1 MANNKNGNGK
11 NKSTTGSFIGDIVKA
26 TKAGGASAMTKK
38 VKVKKNET
46 LSDIAKANNTTL
58 RKLMSL
64 NPKFKTG
71 QDKGSPTKG
80 TIEQKTIRVGATVIV
95 PDPHTFKKGK
105 LTRVTPKNKKDVYKK
120 VTKKQFKEM
129 NVPLK
134 KKK

>member
-1 MANNKNGNGK
+1 MVKILK
-11 NKSTTGSFIGDIVKA
+11 DIITA
-26 TKAGGASAMTKK
+26 THAGGASAMTKN
-38 VKVKKNET
+38 VKVKKDQT

-58 RKLMSL
+58 QKLMKL

-80 TIEQKTIRVGATVIV
+80 TKKQKTMKVGSIVKV

-105 LTRVTPKNKKDVYKK
+105 LTPVKSKTKKDVYKK
-120 VTKKQFKEM
+120 ITKKQFKEM

-134 KKK
+134 KK